1 MILHQRKND
10 RKEERFYLDET
21 GTLQHCLPGE
31 NPPVQH
37 QNEMIFSFDRELSAV
52 FPVGA
57 AKESGAAGKDWGGYC
72 RLRCRLVLPHRF
84 ATRHREEL
92 RKGETMEMILADA
105 VRDVV
110 GKEMQQY
117 ARQAERI
124 GCKENEQTMWEQIR
138 DGVYDR
144 LLREGWMQ
152 EEFRPGSFRLGGV

>member
-1 MILHQRKND
+1 
-10 RKEERFYLDET
+10 
-21 GTLQHCLPGE
+21 
-31 NPPVQH
+31 
-37 QNEMIFSFDRELSAV
+37 
-52 FPVGA
+52 
-57 AKESGAAGKDWGGYC
+57 
-72 RLRCRLVLPHRF
+72 
-84 ATRHREEL
+84 
-92 RKGETMEMILADA
+92 MILADA